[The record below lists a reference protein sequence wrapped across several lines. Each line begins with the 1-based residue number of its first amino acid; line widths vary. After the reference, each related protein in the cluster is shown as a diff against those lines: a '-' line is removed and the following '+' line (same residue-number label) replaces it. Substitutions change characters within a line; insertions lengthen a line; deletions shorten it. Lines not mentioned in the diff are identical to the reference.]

1 KTMRKLVTMLLLS
14 ALCFV
19 AEAVPR
25 EQERPKI
32 ETVIL
37 AVASDAMV
45 DQPAVFTVTVSGE
58 MILAQ
63 IENPAIINRQTI
75 EKIAIT
81 KSEYGEIVGARW
93 RSWSDVISHYNNKF
107 IGVHLYK
114 KIRPAATSAMATRG
128 KPCIRK
134 LS

>member
-1 KTMRKLVTMLLLS
+1 MRKLLTIFLLS
-14 ALCFV
+14 AVCFA

-25 EQERPKI
+25 EQEHPKI
-32 ETVIL
+32 ETVTL
-37 AVASDAMV
+37 AVAPDATV
-45 DQPAVFTVTVSGE
+45 DQPAVFTVMASGE
-58 MILAQ
+58 MIFVQ
-63 IENPAIINRQTI
+63 IENPAMINRQGI
-75 EKIAIT
+75 EKITST
-81 KSEYGEIVGARW
+81 KSEYGEIAGARW

-114 KIRPAATSAMATRG
+114 KIRPAATNAMATRG